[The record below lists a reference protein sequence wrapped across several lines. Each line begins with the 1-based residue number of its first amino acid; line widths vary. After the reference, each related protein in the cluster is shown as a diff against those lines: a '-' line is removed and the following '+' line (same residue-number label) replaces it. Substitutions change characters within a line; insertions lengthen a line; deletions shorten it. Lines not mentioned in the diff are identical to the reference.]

1 VDKIGDCINSKFLA
15 KMRFFTTWN
24 DIKWLVLVEKCEI
37 YEKENESQFCGFRAS
52 NKNIGEM
59 AFFLKLPL
67 ES

>member
-1 VDKIGDCINSKFLA
+1 
-15 KMRFFTTWN
+15 MRFFTTWN